1 LTGGDDRL
9 KGAAD
14 AVQNAA
20 EAAQEAAGVAAE
32 AVRRNWPRLVA
43 IVALAV
49 VLTLAALIAAMRY
62 GVLLPQA
69 RLLIQA
75 ATNGLEVGR
84 FGRLQVQ
91 GLSGDIWSDLS
102 VARLTLRDE
111 KGVWLE
117 ADDVHLK
124 WRYLELL
131 RRNFQAD
138 DIEVGDLKLIRRPT
152 LRPGGEAGG
161 LPLSFHVDR
170 ARARLDLLPDFSYV
184 RGVYDLDFNFDVE
197 RSGAERGRV
206 RAASVLHPGD
216 HLNADFDLSKSRPL
230 VLQVDAVEAQG
241 GALAGALGLPAQ
253 QPFSLRIVAGGRTS
267 AGRFTAVAASG
278 SLRPLEAE
286 GAWTPLAGQ
295 ASGRISLTASSLTAP
310 YARRFGPEA
319 AFTLSGRKAGPS
331 LFALQG
337 RLAAQNLTVAA
348 SGLGDLGERKLGPQ
362 GLSLSLAA
370 ADLGRI
376 VGAPRLGAAHV
387 TGVLTASP
395 GGWRYAGQAAAGPAA
410 LGAYSL
416 ARAAGPF
423 VLTRSR
429 GDTGLMMNL
438 AGAGGRGAG
447 FIATAFGGTPKA
459 VVEGARL
466 ADGRLALR
474 RLEIT
479 GSGLKL
485 LASGGRSLLGGLTFK
500 GQASLSNLAAARVGA
515 SGAAQAT
522 WSAVQA
528 RAGQPWTVSL
538 DARGERFA
546 TGYPELDRL
555 LGARPVLKAQAN
567 VEDKRIA
574 VGQAVLTGANLTAT
588 TAGVLGRGDGA
599 LSFKLDWS
607 ASGPFHAGP
616 VEIAGRA
623 RGDGAVTGSLG
634 APRADLVAHLES
646 VDLPRLPLKN
656 ADLTLSFMRR
666 PDGASGLIAAT
677 AASAYGPARGRSAF
691 RFPQG
696 GVDLTDLSVDAGGVR
711 ASGSLSL
718 RRSTASAADLE
729 VAIGKGAF
737 LDAGRVAGHMKIADA
752 PGGPHATLALDA
764 QNARAPGSEIL
775 VRVARLG
782 AEGPLARLPYALSA
796 EGTSPQG
803 KWGARGRGVFGEAQP
818 GYSATFDGSGQL
830 GGRNLRTAET
840 AAFRF
845 GGPERTARLRLAASD
860 GGHIDLDARLTD
872 QTADVRAQVADL
884 GLQMLDEDLAGR
896 IDATLTLNGRGGRL
910 DGGLDARLAGARGR
924 GAAAASGVDGTL
936 RGRIAGGTL
945 ELTANGANAQG
956 LKADADLVL
965 PAAASAAP
973 FRFALDRTR
982 PMRGRFSARGEVR
995 PLWDLLV
1002 GGERSLSGKVQ
1013 TQGTLGGTLADPTAS
1028 GQIAVDDGRFDD
1040 GQTGLSLRQVSL
1052 RAVFAR
1058 EVVDVTQA
1066 SGVDGRGGAVT
1077 GLGRIS
1083 LERNG
1088 TSSFRLNLKGFRL
1101 IDNEFGTASASG
1113 QATIDRSAD
1122 GKVRLSGNLL
1132 IDQANLNARLPNP
1145 TGVVTIDVVEK
1156 NRPADLPASIPPPQ
1170 LGGQGWRLD
1179 VGLRAPGRIFLKGR
1193 GLNVEMSLD
1202 AHVGGSTSAPLLTG
1216 TAHVVRGDYDFA
1228 GKRFEFDPTSVVYLS
1243 THARAIRL
1251 ELLATRSDPSL
1262 TASIRIRGTADK
1274 PEITLTSSPALPQDE
1289 ILSQVL
1295 FGRSASQL
1303 SGLEAAQV
1311 ASAISSVAGGGGL
1324 DVIGNLRL
1332 FAGLDRLALGG
1343 DSQSGATISGGKY
1356 LRENVYLELTGGG
1369 RTGPSA
1375 QVEWRVKRDLSIVS
1389 KVAGQGEGNLSIRWR
1404 RDY

>member
-1 LTGGDDRL
+1 MVQ
-9 KGAAD
+9 GAAE
-14 AVQNAA
+14 AVHHAA
-20 EAAQEAAGVAAE
+20 EAAHEAAEVAAE

-84 FGRLQVQ
+84 FGRLQIE
-91 GLSGDIWSDLS
+91 GLTGDIWSDLT

-117 ADDVHLK
+117 ADNVRLK

-152 LRPGGEAGG
+152 LSPGGEAGG
-161 LPLSFHVDR
+161 LPLSFHIDQ
-170 ARARLDLLPDFSYV
+170 AKGRLDLLPDFSYV
-184 RGVYDLDFNFDVE
+184 HGVYDLDFNLDVE

-216 HLNADFDLSKSRPL
+216 HLNADFDIAKTRPL

-241 GALAGALGLPAQ
+241 GALAGALGLPAK
-253 QPFSLRIVAGGRTS
+253 QPFSLKIVAGGRTS

-278 SLRPLEAE
+278 GLRPLEAQ
-286 GAWTPLAGQ
+286 GAWTPVAGQ

-319 AFTLSGRKAGPS
+319 AFTLSGRKAGS
-331 LFALQG
+331 GLFALQG
-337 RLAAQNLTVAA
+337 RLSAENLSLAA

-362 GLSLSLAA
+362 GLSLSLAS

-376 VGAPRLGAAHV
+376 VGGPRLGAAHV
-387 TGVLTASP
+387 AGVLTAAA
-395 GGWRYAGQAAAGPAA
+395 GGWRYAGQAAAGPAVI
-410 LGAYSL
+410 GSYSL

-429 GDTGLMMNL
+429 GDTTLTLSL

-447 FIATAFGGTPKA
+447 FIATAFGGSPKA
-459 VVEGARL
+459 VLEGARL
-466 ADGRLALR
+466 GDGRLALR
-474 RLEIT
+474 RLEIA
-479 GSGLKL
+479 GSGLRL
-485 LASGGRSLLGGLTFK
+485 QASGGRGLLGGLTFK

-515 SGAAQAT
+515 SGAATAT
-522 WSAVQA
+522 WSAAQG

-538 DARGERFA
+538 DARGDRFA

-555 LGARPVLKAQAN
+555 LGAHPTLKAQAN
-567 VEDKRIA
+567 VEAGRIA
-574 VGQAVLTGANLTAT
+574 VGRASLAGANLTAT
-588 TAGVLGRGDGA
+588 TAGVLGRADRT

-607 ASGPFHAGP
+607 ATGPFHAGP
-616 VEIAGRA
+616 VEIAGKA

-666 PDGASGLIAAT
+666 PDGTSGLIAAT

-691 RFPQG
+691 RFPEG
-696 GVDLTDLSVDAGGVR
+696 GVDLTDLSVDAGGVK
-711 ASGSLSL
+711 ASGALSL
-718 RRSTASAADLE
+718 RRNVASAADLD

-737 LDAGRVAGHMKIADA
+737 LDAGRIAGHVKIADA
-752 PGGPHATLALDA
+752 PGGARAVLALA
-764 QNARAPGSEIL
+764 AENARALGSDIL
-775 VRVARLG
+775 VRTAKLS
-782 AEGPLARLPYALSA
+782 AEGPLARLPYGLSA

-803 KWGARGRGVFGEAQP
+803 RWAASGRGVLAEAKP
-818 GYSATFDGSGQL
+818 GYSASFDGSGQL
-830 GGRNLRTAET
+830 GGRTLRTVET
-840 AAFRF
+840 ASFRF

-860 GGHIDLDARLTD
+860 GGRIDLDGRLTD
-872 QTADVRAQVADL
+872 QTADLRAQVANL

-896 IDATLTLNGRGGRL
+896 IDATLTLSGRGANL

-924 GAAAASGVDGTL
+924 GAAAASGVDATL

-945 ELTANGANAQG
+945 ELIANGTNAQG
-956 LKADADLVL
+956 LKAGADLVL
-965 PAAASAAP
+965 PATASAAP

-982 PMRGRFSARGEVR
+982 PLRGRFDAAGEVR

-1040 GQTGLSLRQVSL
+1040 GETGLSLRQVSL
-1052 RAVFAR
+1052 RAGFAR
-1058 EVVDVTQA
+1058 DVVDVTQA

-1077 GLGRIS
+1077 GQGRIS
-1083 LERNG
+1083 LQRNG
-1088 TSSFRLNLKGFRL
+1088 VSSFRLNLKGFRL

-1113 QATIDRSAD
+1113 QATIDRAAD
-1122 GKVRLSGNLL
+1122 GKVRLSGALT

-1145 TGVVTIDVVEK
+1145 SGVVTMDVIEK
-1156 NRPADLPASIPPPQ
+1156 NRPPELPVSLPAPTSS
-1170 LGGQGWRLD
+1170 GQGWLLD
-1179 VGLRAPGRIFLKGR
+1179 VGLRAPGHVLLRGR

-1243 THARAIRL
+1243 THARLIRL

-1262 TASIRIRGTADK
+1262 TASIRIRGTAEK
-1274 PEITLTSSPALPQDE
+1274 PEVTLTSSPALPQDE

-1311 ASAISSVAGGGGL
+1311 ASAVSSVAGGGGL
-1324 DVIGNLRL
+1324 DVIGNLRA

-1356 LRENVYLELTGGG
+1356 LRDNVYLELTEGG

-1375 QVEWRVKRDLSIVS
+1375 QVEWRIKRELSIVS
-1389 KVAGQGEGNLSIRWR
+1389 KVAGQGEGNLSVRWR